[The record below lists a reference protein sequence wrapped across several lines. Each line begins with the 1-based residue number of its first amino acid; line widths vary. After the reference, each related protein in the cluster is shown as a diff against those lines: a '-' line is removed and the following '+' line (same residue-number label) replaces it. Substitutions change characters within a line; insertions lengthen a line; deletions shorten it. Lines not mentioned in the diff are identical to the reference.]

1 MFDHYDPEEL
11 ENIIETQRRVVEYM
25 KSKKKNKLYQILILV
40 DDFADDPSFSRNSKL
55 LHSLFTRGRH
65 SMISTIVA
73 TQKFVAIHPII
84 RTNATELYVYRL
96 RNQKDLDV
104 FLEEL
109 SALYDKKTLLK
120 LYQYATD
127 APFSFLYV
135 RLNAQN
141 RNDMFYMNLNKKL
154 SVGSIEE

>member
-1 MFDHYDPEEL
+1 
-11 ENIIETQRRVVEYM
+11 M
-25 KSKKKNKLYQILILV
+25 KDLRKKTLYHILIWV

-84 RTNATELYVYRL
+84 ITNATELFCYRL
-96 RNQKDLDV
+96 RNQKDLES

-120 LYQYATD
+120 LYQYATSE
-127 APFSFLYV
+127 PFSFLYV
-135 RLNAQN
+135 KLTAHDKK
-141 RNDMFYMNLNKKL
+141 DMF
-154 SVGSIEE
+154 I

>member
-1 MFDHYDPEEL
+1 
-11 ENIIETQRRVVEYM
+11 
-25 KSKKKNKLYQILILV
+25 
-40 DDFADDPSFSRNSKL
+40 
-55 LHSLFTRGRH
+55 
-65 SMISTIVA
+65 MISTIVA

-96 RNQKDLDV
+96 RNQKDLDA

-135 RLNAQN
+135 KLNAQN

-154 SVGSIEE
+154 SVESIEE